1 MYVQAKLKARLL
13 TGPLI
18 AERQCKSEFGRQ
30 VAVDLKADTDLNEC
44 WRIPSHVLLL
54 MHAASKLLHWAAAQ
68 KGALLEKFLTAP
80 GLPKTTQLP
89 LRGACHV
96 RWQRWAKLANR
107 LQGRGLMHSVAVAA
121 APSPYA
127 RATRI

>member
-1 MYVQAKLKARLL
+1 MLPANYPLGRRAKGGIIGKISHRPGAAEND
-13 TGPLI
+13 PI
-18 AERQCKSEFGRQ
+18 A
-30 VAVDLKADTDLNEC
+30 
-44 WRIPSHVLLL
+44 
-54 MHAASKLLHWAAAQ
+54 
-68 KGALLEKFLTAP
+68 
-80 GLPKTTQLP
+80 

-127 RATRI
+127 RDTHLR